1 MDRIRRLTDEL
12 SLIQQPMSDR
22 EILGCVLD
30 GLDLDYYLLIRFTPC
45 PPHPLFYKSKVC
57 FSIVKND

>member
-22 EILGCVLD
+22 EIIGCVL
-30 GLDLDYYLLIRFTPC
+30 
-45 PPHPLFYKSKVC
+45 S
-57 FSIVKND
+57 